1 MRIPRV
7 YPPLSRTCASRHA
20 WGLHMC
26 VAHEPAVRR
35 HNAGVLS
42 EGRRNCRVR
51 RPAFLHDFVGYCISI
66 DHWHAELTKLTRDL
80 RLAACDTASQTHHP
94 NTRRHRKRGQTDA
107 DASHMRVGARHSE
120 A

>member
-1 MRIPRV
+1 
-7 YPPLSRTCASRHA
+7 
-20 WGLHMC
+20 MC

-107 DASHMRVGARHSE
+107 DASHMRGGARHSE